1 MDCKPSSVQALREVY
16 GDRQMPCLRVLYR
29 NALSSHPSSN
39 AVTRAVMQPTR
50 EQVRA
55 STCRVPLFGLAPG
68 GVYHAAGVTAVFAV
82 RPYRT
87 GSPLPPR
94 PKMRHGGGMFSVAL
108 FLPSGRPALQ
118 LAGALARRCSDFPL
132 PPATTDSSGCS
143 SASPAYHSNTCTK
156 CTTRYLT
163 RGITCVRHQRVSI
176 TTVASS
182 SVTAT

>member
-68 GVYHAAGVTAVFAV
+68 GVYHAAGVTAGCGARLPHRFA
-82 RPYRT
+82 
-87 GSPLPPR
+87 L
-94 PKMRHGGGMFSVAL
+94 
-108 FLPSGRPALQ
+108 
-118 LAGALARRCSDFPL
+118 
-132 PPATTDSSGCS
+132 
-143 SASPAYHSNTCTK
+143 
-156 CTTRYLT
+156 
-163 RGITCVRHQRVSI
+163 
-176 TTVASS
+176 
-182 SVTAT
+182 TATPQVRDMAAVCFLLHCFCRRVAPPCS

>member
-16 GDRQMPCLRVLYR
+16 WDRLTSCLRVLYR

-39 AVTRAVMQPTR
+39 TVTRAVMQPTR

-55 STCRVPLFGLAPG
+55 STCCVPLFGLAPG
-68 GVYHAAGVTAVFAV
+68 GVYHAAGVTASCGA
-82 RPYRT
+82 
-87 GSPLPPR
+87 PLPHR
-94 PKMRHGGGMFSVAL
+94 FALTASARTLRHGGGMFSVAL

-132 PPATTDSSGCS
+132 PNNAINTMGSGCS
-143 SASPAYHSNTCTK
+143 SASPAYHSNTSNK

-163 RGITCVRHQRVSI
+163 RGITCVPTFS
-176 TTVASS
+176 ASAS
-182 SVTAT
+182 RPSHRRQ